1 MPQTWTT
8 EIIEDPD
15 TKELLITF
23 PEDMLKLLD
32 WEEGT
37 VVCWEITTDNKIM
50 LKKKVDDDD
59 DDADSH
65 SQ

>member
-8 EIIEDPD
+8 EVIEDPD

-23 PEDMLKLLD
+23 PEDMLKIME

-37 VVCWEITTDNKIM
+37 VVCWEITTDNKI
-50 LKKKVDDDD
+50 LIKKSDG
-59 DDADSH
+59 DSEDNGL
-65 SQ
+65 